1 MRNKKA
7 EESSVGVETLELVV
21 EENSVVVEKMEK
33 FVVLVSEMTMEEST
47 MMIVTEKVE
56 PLRVKH

>member
-1 MRNKKA
+1 MRNKKD